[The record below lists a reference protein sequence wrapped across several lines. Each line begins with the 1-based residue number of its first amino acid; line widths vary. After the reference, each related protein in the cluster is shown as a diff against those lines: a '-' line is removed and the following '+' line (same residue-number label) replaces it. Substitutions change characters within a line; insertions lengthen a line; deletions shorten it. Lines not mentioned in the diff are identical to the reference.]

1 MRTAICGVTALLLF
15 AAIFPL
21 PYGYYQF
28 LRIEAFA
35 ASLYAFAFLAMNA
48 RLPADARVPVDALVW
63 PRVLALLAAIVFN
76 PFMFLAF
83 GKAFWVAIDLFFCLF
98 FAFLSYSQKGR

>member
-1 MRTAICGVTALLLF
+1 MRTAICGVTALCLF

-48 RLPADARVPVDALVW
+48 RLPADALVW

-83 GKAFWVAIDLFFCLF
+83 GKAFWVGIDLFFCLF